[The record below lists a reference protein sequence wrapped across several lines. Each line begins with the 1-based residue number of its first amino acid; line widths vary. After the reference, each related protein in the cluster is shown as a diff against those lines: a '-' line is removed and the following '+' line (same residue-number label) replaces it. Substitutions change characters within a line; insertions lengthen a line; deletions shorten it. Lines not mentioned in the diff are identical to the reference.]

1 MKKIL
6 VFGGAG
12 LVGSKFIDLN
22 SQNFEINAP
31 DILELD
37 ILNKNQVL
45 KGIENFNPDAIV
57 NFAAYT
63 NVEAAEDQKG
73 DKDGICFQINAIG
86 AKNVA
91 EAARDFNKYL
101 IHISTEYVF
110 DGTKSEGPYKEE
122 DKQNPINWYGE
133 TKYFGEQYVLESGCY
148 LGLIRICMPFSPF
161 YELKK
166 DIARFFLGE
175 LKAGRQINAIDDQK
189 VTPTLVSD
197 IANALSVLVDK
208 ETHGI
213 YHVCSSNFTS
223 PFEFAK
229 SIAKTF
235 NLSEDLVRPVSF
247 DEYIKN
253 KKGKLLKNS
262 WLDSGKF
269 TGEFGEGILHTI
281 EKGLIS
287 FKKEVDAA
295 AGNQL

>member
-31 DILELD
+31 GVELVDILD
-37 ILNKNQVL
+37 KDAVL
-45 KGIENFNPDAIV
+45 KIVESFNPDSII

-63 NVEAAEDQKG
+63 NVEAAEDQRG
-73 DKDGICFQINAIG
+73 DKDGVCFQINAVG

-91 EAARDFNKYL
+91 ESARDFNKYL

-110 DGTKSEGPYKEE
+110 DGTKTDSPYKEE
-122 DKQNPINWYGE
+122 DKQRPINWYGE
-133 TKYFGEQYVLESGCY
+133 TKYYGEQFILESECD
-148 LGLIRICMPFSPF
+148 LGLVRICMPFSPF

-166 DIARFFLGE
+166 DIARFFLDE
-175 LKAGRQINAIDDQK
+175 LKAGNQINAIEDEK

-197 IANALSVLVDK
+197 IANALSVLVGNQ
-208 ETHGI
+208 EGGI
-213 YHVCSSNFTS
+213 YHVCSKNSIT

-235 NLSEDLVRPVSF
+235 DLDSSLVKPVSF
-247 DEYIKN
+247 EEYNRN

-262 WLDSGKF
+262 WLSCGKF
-269 TGEFGEGILHTI
+269 IGEFGEGILHTI
-281 EKGLIS
+281 EESLEI
-287 FKKEVDAA
+287 FKKETVD
-295 AGNQL
+295 GSGVN